1 MFPLMGI
8 LFSLFCLGLI
18 LGLGAFVP
26 RLRKVAIPGAAFLTI
41 GSTSACALSWGLAV
55 GAEKAFSTDVG
66 EIAFFVGYAGG
77 FVLGGYLGAAVALRR
92 LS

>member
-18 LGLGAFVP
+18 LSLGAFVP
-26 RLRKVAIPGAAFLTI
+26 RLRRMAVAGAAALMT

-55 GAEKAFSTDVG
+55 GAEKAFSTHVG
-66 EIAFFVGYAGG
+66 EIAFFIGYAGG
-77 FVLGGYLGAAVALRR
+77 FLLGGCLGAAAALRR

>member
-8 LFSLFCLGLI
+8 LFSLFCVGLI
-18 LGLGAFVP
+18 LSLGAFVP
-26 RLRKVAIPGAAFLTI
+26 RLRRLAIAGAAALMM

-55 GAEKAFSTDVG
+55 GAETAFSTHVG

-77 FVLGGYLGAAVALRR
+77 FLIGACLGAGAALRR
-92 LS
+92 IS